1 MNLRIVPASVEE
13 KDKWLPLWVGYLEFY
28 RTDLAHEITDLTWTR
43 CLDPAEPM
51 HMLAAK
57 EGDEWRG
64 FAIFVLHRSTWAK
77 ANYCYLEDLFTAP
90 DARGKG
96 VGSALIEGGADL
108 ARAHGCSRYYWLT
121 EESNRKAQA
130 LYDKIANKSGFIQ
143 YVKPL

>member
-1 MNLRIVPASVEE
+1 MSLQIVSPSLDE
-13 KDKWLPLWVGYLEFY
+13 KTEWLPLWRGYLEFY
-28 RTDLAHEITDLTWTR
+28 RTDLPDEITDLTWTR

-57 EGDEWRG
+57 EGDAWRG

-77 ANYCYLEDLFTAP
+77 DNYCYLEDLFTAP

-96 VGSALIEGGADL
+96 IGRALIDAGADL
-108 ARAHGCSRYYWLT
+108 ARAHNCSRYYWLT
-121 EESNRKAQA
+121 EESNRTGQA
-130 LYDKIANKSGFIQ
+130 LYDKIAARSGFIQ